1 VTFYV
6 TRLSGDHD
14 RTKFCCGKPSLDEW
28 FRFQASQA
36 DRRQGSARVF
46 VLVDDEI
53 EAGRRPLGYYALV
66 GHAIVYEELSP
77 ETRKGFP
84 QHPVGAVL
92 LARLAIDQPYQHG
105 SGMRL
110 GETLLAD
117 VVRQVI
123 LGDQHVATPLLVVD
137 ALDDEAAGFYRHYGF
152 GLLPGHELRLVARL
166 RDIRKTF
173 GLD

>member
-1 VTFYV
+1 MTLYV

-14 RTKFCCGKPSLDEW
+14 RTQFNCGKQSLDEW

-53 EAGRRPLGYYALV
+53 DGGRRPLGYYALV
-66 GHAIVYEELSP
+66 GHAVVYEELSP

-105 SGMRL
+105 SGRRL
-110 GETLLAD
+110 GEMLLAD
-117 VVRQVI
+117 VVRQAM

-137 ALDDEAAGFYRHYGF
+137 ALDQDSAAFYERYGF
-152 GLLPGHELRLVARL
+152 QPMLGHELRLVARL

-173 GLD
+173 GVG